1 LITRESI
8 YYINLRQ
15 AYALSPAYASRTSSR
30 TVIFSSVP
38 GDYLNV
44 DKIRTMFGP
53 EKVKN
58 VWLATDTSKLEEKVK
73 ERDDVA
79 MKLESAEIA
88 LIRAANGER
97 LKSLKKGAHAT
108 EEEAHQ
114 TENPPEDHGDDESGS
129 AAARWI
135 NTSKRPTHRLTL
147 LIGKKVDTINWAR
160 SELERLNPE
169 IEELQARHRA
179 GNAKLVSSV
188 FVEFYA
194 QGDAQAAFQS
204 GILTPSPRVHIINFP
219 LTFFSSRPQLA
230 DAHEPAV
237 HWPEAQSGSLV
248 EPAHSVVGTGHTKRC
263 DNIPRGGLDHIL
275 GHTRGSRRFHFEH

>member
-1 LITRESI
+1 MITREHI

-30 TVIFSSVP
+30 TVLFSSVP
-38 GDYLNV
+38 ADYLNV
-44 DKIRTMFGP
+44 ETLRLMFGP

-79 MKLESAEIA
+79 MKLESAEID

-108 EEEAHQ
+108 EEEAGQ
-114 TENPPEDHGDDESGS
+114 TENPSDNGDGDSGS

-169 IEELQARHRA
+169 IEELQAQHRA

-188 FVEFYA
+188 FVEFYS

-204 GILTPSPRVHIINFP
+204 GILTLVSVCVHIINFP
-219 LTFFSSRPQLA
+219 LTSLF
-230 DAHEPAV
+230 
-237 HWPEAQSGSLV
+237 QS
-248 EPAHSVVGTGHTKRC
+248 PTTCRC
-263 DNIPRGGLDHIL
+263 
-275 GHTRGSRRFHFEH
+275 T